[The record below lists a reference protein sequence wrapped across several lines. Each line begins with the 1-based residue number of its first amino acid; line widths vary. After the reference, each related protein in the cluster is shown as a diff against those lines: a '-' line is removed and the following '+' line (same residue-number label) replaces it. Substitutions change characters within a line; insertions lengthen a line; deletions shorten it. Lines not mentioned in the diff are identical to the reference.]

1 MLDNKWRDGIAKLE
15 IPFQQ
20 PEVLAFSGIK
30 PFPLIVDK
38 NIGPEIILLITDST
52 ERVKE
57 FKGIAKTEFYAK
69 TGLVKTSYGPVFWIL
84 FYFPSLVADQTI
96 TYECVV
102 NPKSQIHMD
111 VFKQLALQKYWHVII
126 TDETGE
132 VVNFFEFTNI
142 YGLADSLYQ
151 VENVCSQLEVSDFFA
166 AKTEYEGT
174 YSAEELLDMVTA
186 QPED

>member
-1 MLDNKWRDGIAKLE
+1 MLDNKWRPGIVKLE

-30 PFPLIVDK
+30 PFPLIVDT
-38 NIGPEIILLITDST
+38 NIGPEIVLLVTDST
-52 ERVKE
+52 EMIRKFE
-57 FKGIAKTEFYAK
+57 GITDFYAK
-69 TGLVKTSYGPVFWIL
+69 SGLVKTSYGHVLWIL

-132 VVNFFEFTNI
+132 VVKFYEFNNI
-142 YGLADSLYQ
+142 YGLSDILTKA
-151 VENVCSQLEVSDFFA
+151 ENICSQMEVSDFFA
-166 AKTEYEGT
+166 AKAEYERT
-174 YSAEELLDMVTA
+174 YSAEELLDM
-186 QPED
+186 